1 MPSVLIRLDP
11 GRMDNP
17 DTDLRY
23 VIPDRLVETSNGI
36 LQANGYD
43 YEVGT
48 QAMLLYLSTGDLAA
62 AVPFVI
68 ELLEN
73 EVIYG
78 NRLADAARVSTSSDD
93 NAEFDGG
100 SRIVYPYLEAGEV
113 RR

>member
-1 MPSVLIRLDP
+1 MPSILIRLDP

-23 VIPDRLVETSNGI
+23 LIPDRLVETSNGI

-43 YEVGT
+43 YEDGT
-48 QAMLLYLSTGDLAA
+48 QAMLLHLSTTDLAA

-73 EVIYG
+73 EVICG
-78 NRLADAARVSTSSDD
+78 NRLAEASRVSTSPDD
-93 NAEFDGG
+93 NAEFDGD
-100 SRIVYPYLEAGEV
+100 SRVVYPYTEAG
-113 RR
+113 